1 MKTCLIALA
10 AAPAAGLMVELAVDL
25 NSPDM
30 EASSKFGLWKS
41 TFEVAYETAEAEAR
55 ALAAFLETDARIVAH
70 NAKNSTY
77 KLGHNE
83 FSGMFWDEFVA
94 QYVGDATGAKAYMER
109 ERNYDYTLAKQV
121 DAVASDV
128 DWVASGAVTGVKNQ
142 GQCGSCWSF
151 STTGALEGAFEIA
164 GNTLTSLSEQ
174 NLVDCDTT
182 DSGCNGG
189 LMDNA
194 FKWIQSNGGIC
205 SEADY
210 AYTAAKGTCKTTC
223 DKVATLSGHT
233 DVPSGDEDA
242 LKTAVAIGPVSIA
255 IEADKSVKNSW
266 GTTWGESGYVRIAR
280 GSNICGIA
288 SEPSYPTARRGV
300 ADAETHRGDPNV
312 GCEADELKVQIQGLA
327 GEICSPSCTAAACPT
342 DVPAGVTAKPQCALS
357 DAASGK
363 KYCALMCSPSTD
375 EASLRA
381 GDAQCGDKASCKAI
395 SGLGICTYDSR

>member
-1 MKTCLIALA
+1 
-10 AAPAAGLMVELAVDL
+10 
-25 NSPDM
+25 
-30 EASSKFGLWKS
+30 
-41 TFEVAYETAEAEAR
+41 
-55 ALAAFLETDARIVAH
+55 
-70 NAKNSTY
+70 
-77 KLGHNE
+77 
-83 FSGMFWDEFVA
+83 MFWDEFVA

-109 ERNYDYTLAKQV
+109 ERNYDYTLAKQ
-121 DAVASDV
+121 APFVAEAV
-128 DWVASGAVTGVKNQ
+128 DWVTEGAVTGVKNQ

-151 STTGALEGAFEIA
+151 STTGSLEGAFEIA

-174 NLVDCDTT
+174 MLVDCDTT

-189 LMDNA
+189 LMGNA
-194 FKWIQSNGGIC
+194 FKWIQANGGLC
-205 SEADY
+205 TEDAY
-210 AYTAAKGTCKTTC
+210 AYKAAKGTCETSC
-223 DKVATLSGHT
+223 EKVATLSGHT

-255 IEADKSVKNSW
+255 IEADKSVFQSYSSGVLDSSACGTNLDHGVLVVGYGADSSTDEDGGTKYWKVKNSW
-266 GTTWGESGYVRIAR
+266 GTTWGEEGYIRIAR

-288 SEPSYPTARRGV
+288 SEPSYPTGASKPSGV
-300 ADAETHRGDPNV
+300 ADAETHYGDPNV

>member
-1 MKTCLIALA
+1 MKTTLIALA

-233 DVPSGDEDA
+233 D
-242 LKTAVAIGPVSIA
+242 
-255 IEADKSVKNSW
+255 ADKSVFQSYSSGILDSSACGTNLDHGVLVVGYGTDDGSDYWKVKNSW
-266 GTTWGESGYVRIAR
+266 GTTWGESGY
-280 GSNICGIA
+280 
-288 SEPSYPTARRGV
+288 
-300 ADAETHRGDPNV
+300 THYGDPNV

>member
-1 MKTCLIALA
+1 
-10 AAPAAGLMVELAVDL
+10 
-25 NSPDM
+25 
-30 EASSKFGLWKS
+30 
-41 TFEVAYETAEAEAR
+41 
-55 ALAAFLETDARIVAH
+55 
-70 NAKNSTY
+70 
-77 KLGHNE
+77 
-83 FSGMFWDEFVA
+83 MFWDEFVA

-205 SEADY
+205 TEADY

-255 IEADKSVKNSW
+255 IEADKSVFQSYSSGILDSSACGTNLDHGVLVVGYGADDGSDYWKVKNSW
-266 GTTWGESGYVRIAR
+266 GTTWGEEGYIRIAR

-288 SEPSYPTARRGV
+288 SEPSYPTGASKPSGI
-300 ADAETHRGDPNV
+300 AAAETHYGDPNV

-327 GEICSPSCTAAACPT
+327 GAICSPSCKTAACPT
-342 DVPAGVTAKPQCALS
+342 DVPAGVTAKPQCALQS
-357 DAASGK
+357 PTGD
-363 KYCALMCSPSTD
+363 KYCALMCSPST
-375 EASLRA
+375 EEFMLRA

-395 SGLGICTYDSR
+395 QGLGICTYDSR